1 MIVPLSARAR
11 RTAAFARRRFM
22 LSALLA
28 ALLLAGCAAGAS
40 GDARAR
46 VKGQWDVG
54 TGMTRSR

>member
-1 MIVPLSARAR
+1 
-11 RTAAFARRRFM
+11 M

-28 ALLLAGCAAGAS
+28 ALLLAGCTAGAS